1 MIYLDTSAAAKA
13 IIEEPE
19 SEAIRKLFADGTPF
33 VSSKLL
39 AVELHSVADR
49 RVIDPAD
56 ADDLLDRVALVTL
69 DTEIMDRAITM
80 HSGLRTLDALHLA
93 TAVHVGTAITGI
105 LTFDN
110 ELAAAAERHG
120 VPSVSLPA

>member
-19 SEAIRKLFADGTPF
+19 SEAIRELFADGTQF

-39 AVELHSVADR
+39 AAELHSVADR

-69 DTEIMDRAITM
+69 DSEIMDRAITM

-93 TAVHVGTAITGI
+93 TAVYLGTAITGI
-105 LTFDN
+105 LTFDK
-110 ELAAAAERHG
+110 ELAGAAVRYGIRPAA
-120 VPSVSLPA
+120 LPT